1 MQNINLKFKFLN
13 ENAKLPSFGSD
24 YAAGMD
30 IYSSDDLIISP
41 QTSRIVKTGL
51 AISWEGVD
59 AENYYLRIAPRS
71 GLAVKNGIFVNA
83 GVIDYDY
90 RGEIGIVLYN
100 SDMNKDFVI
109 KKGDRVAQMIM
120 EKIMRPKIF
129 QVEELDNTSRGSGG
143 FGSTGTN

>member
-24 YAAGMD
+24 FAAGMD
-30 IYSSDDLIISP
+30 ICSCEDLIILP

-59 AENYYLRIAPRS
+59 AQNYYLRIAPRS

-100 SDMNKDFVI
+100 SKNEDFVV
-109 KKGDRVAQMIM
+109 KKGDRIAQMIM

-129 QVEELDNTSRGSGG
+129 QVEELDNTTRGSGG
-143 FGSTGTN
+143 FGSTGV

>member
-24 YAAGMD
+24 FAAGMD
-30 IYSSDDLIISP
+30 ICSSEDLIISP
-41 QTSRIVKTGL
+41 QTSKIVKTGL
-51 AISWEGVD
+51 AISWEGID
-59 AENYYLRIAPRS
+59 AQNYYLRIAPRS

-100 SDMNKDFVI
+100 SKNEDFVV

-129 QVEELDNTSRGSGG
+129 QVEELDDTSRGSGG
-143 FGSTGTN
+143 FGSTGV

>member
-24 YAAGMD
+24 FAAGMD
-30 IYSSDDLIISP
+30 ICSCEDLIILP

-59 AENYYLRIAPRS
+59 AQNYYLRIAPRS

-100 SDMNKDFVI
+100 SKNEDFVV
-109 KKGDRVAQMIM
+109 KKGDRIAQMIM

-129 QVEELDNTSRGSGG
+129 QVEELDNTTRGIGG
-143 FGSTGTN
+143 FGSTGV